1 MIGVVAMYLYYDR
14 ISKMFSLQAEEEVL
28 FLGPITHAQLKLKE
42 YGCTASQAREAVLR
56 AVFNMGDAV
65 DLDNVKRMAK
75 LINKNETRTKKE
87 HN

>member
-1 MIGVVAMYLYYDR
+1 MYLYYDR

-28 FLGPITHAQLKLKE
+28 FLGPITHAQLRLKE

>member
-1 MIGVVAMYLYYDR
+1 MYLYYDR

>member
-1 MIGVVAMYLYYDR
+1 MYLFYDR
-14 ISKMFSLQAEEEVL
+14 LSKMFSLQTEEEVL

-65 DLDNVKRMAK
+65 ELDNVKRTAK
-75 LINKNETRTKKE
+75 LIVKNENRTQKE
-87 HN
+87 NT

>member
-1 MIGVVAMYLYYDR
+1 MYLYYDR
-14 ISKMFSLQAEEEVL
+14 ISKMFSLQAEDEVI

-75 LINKNETRTKKE
+75 VIQKNETNTTEKSL
-87 HN
+87 

>member
-1 MIGVVAMYLYYDR
+1 MYLYYDR

-75 LINKNETRTKKE
+75 LIEKNETSTKEK
-87 HN
+87 HT

>member
-14 ISKMFSLQAEEEVL
+14 ISKMFSLQAEDEVI
-28 FLGPITHAQLKLKE
+28 FLGPIVHAQLKLKE
-42 YGCTASQAREAVLR
+42 YGCTASQAREATLR

-75 LINKNETRTKKE
+75 LIVKNGTE
-87 HN
+87 N